1 MNIFLEK
8 KLFGFSL
15 SEMLISLMIV
25 SVIAVAS
32 VPVLTKKH
40 NPKKS
45 LVHGSWTCYRSAGST
60 LHTATMV
67 NKGVTK
73 TTTSSGSCTFEPPE
87 DAKNFS
93 VKLVGGGG
101 GGAAGTRP
109 TPRIYTSSGSVTVK
123 EDGEYTLVLVGG
135 GGCGGTMICGT
146 ISQGGGSGGWL
157 AENVVLRK
165 DTSYSISVGRGST
178 SIHSKGGNSTFSG
191 DGYSFTATGG
201 SPGSSRVREKF
212 IGISYDCDWNGQN
225 GSGGSPAGIAGSK
238 GSKGNYAVAGT
249 ITNSRVLALTNSSGI
264 YGRGGAPTY
273 AGNAGVASLTR
284 VSLGSGGAGRPG
296 EVVIKTFPALSKT
309 VVRLGTGGSGGSYNG
324 AKGYDGTASTFG
336 ALLKAAGGIGG
347 DPEFVVNRTATAP
360 GQNASVPELTKNS
373 LPVSYKS
380 FGGFSQNNSGSNAR
394 ATTMIGVN
402 GAGSGGS
409 GGGASMDEYGYGAQ
423 GMPGAVIVEW

>member
-8 KLFGFSL
+8 KLCGFSL

-109 TPRIYTSSGSVTVK
+109 TPRIYTSSGSITVDQ
-123 EDGEYTLVLVGG
+123 DGEYALLVIGG
-135 GGCGGTMICGT
+135 GGAGGGMRCGSITM
-146 ISQGGGSGGWL
+146 GGGSGGWQI
-157 AENVVLRK
+157 ENVILRK
-165 DTSYSISVGRGST
+165 NTSYYISIGRGGT
-178 SIHSKGGNSTFSG
+178 SQGADGTASSFSG
-191 DGYSFTATGG
+191 DGYSFTSTGGIGGNSRKDTVIDCRWTGSNGGVGG
-201 SPGSSRVREKF
+201 SP
-212 IGISYDCDWNGQN
+212 NG
-225 GSGGSPAGIAGSK
+225 
-238 GSKGNYAVAGT
+238 VAGT
-249 ITNSRVLALTNSSGI
+249 KGAPGDSRYAGIISNSRVAAYTNNGT
-264 YGRGGAPTY
+264 YGNGAPPRVY
-273 AGNAGVASLTR
+273 SGRNGVVTLAR

-309 VVRLGTGGSGGSYNG
+309 VVRLGAGGSGGSYNG
-324 AKGYDGTASTFG
+324 AKGYDGSASTFG

-380 FGGFSQNNSGSNAR
+380 FGGFSKNNSGPNAR